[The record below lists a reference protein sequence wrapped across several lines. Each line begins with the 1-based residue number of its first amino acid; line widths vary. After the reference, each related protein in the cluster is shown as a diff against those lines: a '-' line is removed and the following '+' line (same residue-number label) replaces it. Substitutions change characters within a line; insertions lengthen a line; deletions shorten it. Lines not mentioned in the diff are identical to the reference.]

1 MSPTAS
7 RWDWL
12 YDLKARPIGDYL
24 LDRLAEELARDI
36 KEFPPAVDEW
46 HSEEDRRRLQP
57 LLASGRIPSEMAI
70 RTAIWLAQA
79 DLRREVEA
87 VDQFMRAGG
96 LDERLG
102 DAEDRQLCRFLWQY
116 LEDKVLAFAEATQ
129 SRFRRA
135 ELADTLARLERR
147 LFGVT
152 LA

>member
-1 MSPTAS
+1 MAPPS

-12 YDLKARPIGDYL
+12 YELKARPIGDYL
-24 LDRLAEELARDI
+24 LDRLAEELERDL

-46 HSEEDRRRLQP
+46 QSEEERRRTQP
-57 LLASGRIPSEMAI
+57 ILDAGKRPSEMAI

-79 DLRREVEA
+79 DLRHEVEA

-96 LDERLG
+96 IDERLG
-102 DAEDRQLCRFLWQY
+102 DSDDRQLCRFLWQY

-129 SRFRRA
+129 SRFRRV
-135 ELADTLARLERR
+135 ELADALARLERR
-147 LFGVT
+147 LFRVA

>member
-1 MSPTAS
+1 MATSS
-7 RWDWL
+7 RWDWM

-24 LDRLAEELARDI
+24 IDRLAEELERDVR
-36 KEFPPAVDEW
+36 EFPPTIDEW
-46 HSEEDRRRLQP
+46 HSEEERLRTEP
-57 LLASGRIPSEMAI
+57 ILASGKIPSEMAI

-79 DLRREVEA
+79 DLRHEVEA
-87 VDQFMRAGG
+87 VDQFMRSGG
-96 LDERLG
+96 IDERLG

-135 ELADTLARLERR
+135 ELADALARLERR
-147 LFGVT
+147 LFRVA